1 MRYVYNVLLY
11 LLLPLVL
18 TRLIWRSLRLPGYR
32 RRIKERFGNV
42 PRIETRKPIIWIH
55 AVSVGEVQ
63 ATRPLIDR
71 IRLEYPAYLILVTTY
86 TPTGAETVEQVF
98 ADSVIHRFVPF
109 DLPVAVSRFI
119 SRISPE
125 FLIVMETEIWPNLF
139 RICNQKNIPVILV
152 NARLSES
159 SLRGYMYIRSLIKQT
174 LEQCAMILAQT
185 KEDAQ
190 RFGKLG
196 VDGEKLYVA
205 GNLKFDCIL
214 EPDLNECVTINGQV
228 SGRAHVWIAASTH
241 DKEEEII
248 LAAHRGILDEYPDCL
263 LIIAPRH
270 PERSGGIFRMAER
283 AGFEVML
290 DSTGSDRTG
299 NTQVYILDVIGKLPP
314 YYAVSDIAFIGGS
327 LVPVGGHNMLE
338 PASLGIPVLTGPYT
352 HNFTGVLQGLIQCG
366 AARVVMNA
374 DDVTN
379 LVKANFRDE
388 NMRLEA
394 GESGKK
400 YVEKNRGGTAQ
411 VLDKLRT
418 ILEKDATSGAV

>member
-1 MRYVYNVLLY
+1 
-11 LLLPLVL
+11 
-18 TRLIWRSLRLPGYR
+18 
-32 RRIKERFGNV
+32 
-42 PRIETRKPIIWIH
+42 
-55 AVSVGEVQ
+55 
-63 ATRPLIDR
+63 
-71 IRLEYPAYLILVTTY
+71 
-86 TPTGAETVEQVF
+86 
-98 ADSVIHRFVPF
+98 
-109 DLPVAVSRFI
+109 
-119 SRISPE
+119 
-125 FLIVMETEIWPNLF
+125 
-139 RICNQKNIPVILV
+139 
-152 NARLSES
+152 
-159 SLRGYMYIRSLIKQT
+159 
-174 LEQCAMILAQT
+174 
-185 KEDAQ
+185 
-190 RFGKLG
+190 
-196 VDGEKLYVA
+196 
-205 GNLKFDCIL
+205 
-214 EPDLNECVTINGQV
+214 
-228 SGRAHVWIAASTH
+228 
-241 DKEEEII
+241 
-248 LAAHRGILDEYPDCL
+248 
-263 LIIAPRH
+263 
-270 PERSGGIFRMAER
+270 MAER